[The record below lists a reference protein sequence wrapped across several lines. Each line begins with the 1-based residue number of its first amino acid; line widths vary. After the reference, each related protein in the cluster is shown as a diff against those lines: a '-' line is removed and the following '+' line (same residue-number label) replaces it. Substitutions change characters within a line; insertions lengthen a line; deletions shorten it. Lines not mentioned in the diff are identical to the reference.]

1 MYNKESHRFQKLDDN
16 LQDETMAATMALS
29 LLARRWVKPY
39 IWICGLLEAELHI
52 CVYVGKKQIN
62 NCLGLIYSLPWPD
75 TQTANQGTREI
86 PVVRF
91 QIESSLLFAYAH
103 KRGRC
108 FFVLPVIFGFEL

>member
-1 MYNKESHRFQKLDDN
+1 MNNVFLPQANYLRC
-16 LQDETMAATMALS
+16 
-29 LLARRWVKPY
+29 VKYIMLPY
-39 IWICGLLEAELHI
+39 CCTFIWICGLLEAELHI

-91 QIESSLLFAYAH
+91 QIVSSLLFAYAH

-108 FFVLPVIFGFEL
+108 FFVLPVIFGFEP

>member
-1 MYNKESHRFQKLDDN
+1 MLISIELEGRN
-16 LQDETMAATMALS
+16 
-29 LLARRWVKPY
+29 

-86 PVVRF
+86 PLVRF
-91 QIESSLLFAYAH
+91 QIESSLLFSYAH
-103 KRGRC
+103 KRGRG
-108 FFVLPVIFGFEL
+108 FFVCPLPVIFGFEL

>member
-1 MYNKESHRFQKLDDN
+1 MVSKLNLSTIMACINKLLLFITDSRLQK
-16 LQDETMAATMALS
+16 
-29 LLARRWVKPY
+29 

>member
-1 MYNKESHRFQKLDDN
+1 MEKN
-16 LQDETMAATMALS
+16 T
-29 LLARRWVKPY
+29 Y

-86 PVVRF
+86 PLVRF

-103 KRGRC
+103 KRRRG
-108 FFVLPVIFGFEL
+108 FFVCPLPEIFGFEL

>member
-1 MYNKESHRFQKLDDN
+1 MDIIFKYAHSYNIKKKKDSCICCFSTE
-16 LQDETMAATMALS
+16 
-29 LLARRWVKPY
+29 

-108 FFVLPVIFGFEL
+108 FFVLPVIFGFEP